1 MLRWIICGFGVLTG
15 ITYVLLYFEIKRAPE
30 MYYDKLGNLRKVDW
44 FEKNNETPK
53 MFYDEYGTEP
63 YDYEYM
69 RSLKE
74 GSSKNRIMGILLEI

>member
-30 MYYDKLGNLRKVDW
+30 MYYDKSGNLRKIEW
-44 FEKNNETPK
+44 FEQNNKTSE
-53 MFYDEYGTEP
+53 MFYDESCNEP

-69 RSLKE
+69 ARLKE
-74 GSSKNRIMGILLEI
+74 CNTIK